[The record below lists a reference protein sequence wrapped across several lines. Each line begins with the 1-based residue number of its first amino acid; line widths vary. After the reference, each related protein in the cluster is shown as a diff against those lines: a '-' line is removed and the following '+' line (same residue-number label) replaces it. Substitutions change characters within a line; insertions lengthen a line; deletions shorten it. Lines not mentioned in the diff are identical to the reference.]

1 MASSAAPCKRC
12 AKSTA
17 SRQTARTSSLSQTS
31 RSTTTIGRSKP
42 TGKSSL
48 PTQQRPA
55 PPNHLCSNKTNRC
68 WTTTQP
74 SPQNQQT
81 AAARSPAAHL
91 SKKRTAPTQW
101 PLQRHQSKHH
111 LPKMSKHRVSQAAAC
126 PQSTKKAHCSTRM
139 TIKAH
144 NEMVHPTLTN
154 AHFCFEFG
162 CKPMQGHDARRGVR
176 APLYLPCA
184 SFHELWTEQ
193 RLLGAP

>member
-111 LPKMSKHRVSQAAAC
+111 LPKMSKHR
-126 PQSTKKAHCSTRM
+126 
-139 TIKAH
+139 
-144 NEMVHPTLTN
+144 
-154 AHFCFEFG
+154 
-162 CKPMQGHDARRGVR
+162 GHDARRGVR